1 MRCCYAAPKLAEKV
15 HLDHQTLDVYPNT
28 ASLADIFAHPPS
40 RERERGSFDDPVS
53 LYRITIEDLLTPKVR
68 SIMLDPM
75 TALGLAGN
83 AVQFVDFSIKLL
95 GDAHEIHKSAQ
106 GSLQGNLDVEKVA
119 EIIRTLQMKLRT
131 QDDNNINTD
140 GKAENSLERLC
151 LSCDETAEE
160 LLEAL
165 EKLKV
170 QGTRSPWKS
179 MRQAIKS
186 FKGKT
191 AVVELCGRLKRFQDA
206 LELTILVDLR

>member
-1 MRCCYAAPKLAEKV
+1 M
-15 HLDHQTLDVYPNT
+15 
-28 ASLADIFAHPPS
+28 PP
-40 RERERGSFDDPVS
+40 
-53 LYRITIEDLLTPKVR
+53 YCITIKHLLTPKLR
-68 SIMLDPM
+68 SVMLDPM

-83 AVQFVDFSIKLL
+83 VVQFVDFSIKLL

-106 GSLQGNLDVEKVA
+106 GSLQENLDVEKVT

-131 QDDNNINTD
+131 QDGDNINAN

-170 QGTRSPWKS
+170 QGKRSPWKS
-179 MRQAIKS
+179 IRQAIQS
-186 FKGKT
+186 IKGKT

-206 LELTILVDLR
+206 IELTILVDLR